1 MKHLMKRYL
10 AILIAAMTVGTTV
23 SAMSALTAAA
33 AEQPSIL
40 ILGDSISTGYGL
52 AEGET
57 CFTEYLK
64 DYTGS
69 TMTNLAV
76 NGMTTDGLIQV
87 LDKTANADSIKSADI
102 ICISIGANDLLKPT
116 RNYFNSLRKEGETTM
131 QLLTRLASEGKAADF
146 ISNLTNILRE
156 PRSHAVENYPVIAEK
171 LRTLNPDARIIM
183 QTIYNPYE
191 IPERFFTANNHTE
204 SDYEDYTL
212 FVSYVKGNLSQLNK
226 AMAKLDGV
234 EIADVAAAYAGAGW
248 VFCGILDQDVHPT
261 ALGHSMIAA
270 VLMDMI
276 GGNKKTF
283 PEILPLVG
291 DQYYSDYLCINAKY
305 RSALMKYTE
314 GELNGLLGDAN
325 SDNSVQIDDAQV
337 VLNLYVDIMAAKS
350 VYGDGVTYRGYQF
363 SDING
368 DKSISVEDAQYI
380 LNYYVENTIAQNPT
394 TWDQI
399 IGK

>member
-1 MKHLMKRYL
+1 MKQSIKRYFAL
-10 AILIAAMTVGTTV
+10 LITAMTVGTTV
-23 SAMSALTAAA
+23 SAMSALTSAA

-52 AEGET
+52 KEGET

-64 DYTGS
+64 DYTGC

-76 NGMTTDGLIQV
+76 AGATTDGLIQV
-87 LDKTANADSIKSADI
+87 LDKPANADSIKSADV
-102 ICISIGANDLLKPT
+102 ICISIGANDLLQPT
-116 RNYFNSLRKEGETTM
+116 LTYFNSLRKEGETTM
-131 QLLTRLASEGKAADF
+131 QLLMRLASEGKAADF
-146 ISNLTNILRE
+146 ISNLTSILRE

-183 QTIYNPYE
+183 QTIYNPFE
-191 IPERFFTANNHTE
+191 MPKRFFDANNRTE
-204 SDYEDYTL
+204 SDYDNYTL

-234 EIADVAAAYAGAGW
+234 EIADIASAYAGAGW

-261 ALGHSMIAA
+261 ALGHSMIAS
-270 VLMDMI
+270 VLMDVI

-283 PEILPLVG
+283 PEILPLIG
-291 DQYYSDYLCINAKY
+291 DQYYSDYLRINAKY

-314 GELNGLLGDAN
+314 GELNGLLGDTN
-325 SDNSVQIDDAQV
+325 SDNEILIDDAQT
-337 VLNLYVDIMAAKS
+337 VLNLYVDIMASKS
-350 VYGDGVTYRGYQF
+350 IYGDGVTYRGYHF
-363 SDING
+363 SDVNR
-368 DKSISVEDAQYI
+368 DKSISVEDAQFI
-380 LNYYVENTIAQNPT
+380 LIYYVENIIAQNPT